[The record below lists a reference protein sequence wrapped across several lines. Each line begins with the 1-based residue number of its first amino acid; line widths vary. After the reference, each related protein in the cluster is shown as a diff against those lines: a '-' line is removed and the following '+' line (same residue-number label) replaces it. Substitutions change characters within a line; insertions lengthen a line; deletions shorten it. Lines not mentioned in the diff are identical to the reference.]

1 MDKPLF
7 VDFIYVLLD
16 MDQYF
21 GTVFV
26 LPGVHTLV
34 SQITDGGAAK
44 AWL

>member
-1 MDKPLF
+1 MDNPLL
-7 VDFIYVLLD
+7 VGLIYVLLD

-21 GTVFV
+21 GAVFV
-26 LPGVHTLV
+26 LHGVYTLV

>member
-26 LPGVHTLV
+26 LHGVHTLV
-34 SQITDGGAAK
+34 SQITDGEAAK

>member
-1 MDKPLF
+1 MDNPLF
-7 VDFIYVLLD
+7 GDLIYLFFD
-16 MDQYF
+16 MVKYF

-26 LPGVHTLV
+26 LHGVHTLV